1 MSEQDSLITEDNM
14 HDIVHAL
21 ANAIR
26 SIGRLENTIV
36 ELKSDV
42 DTMAGEIV
50 KLTFK
55 VDDLEKE
62 LAIVRGY
69 V

>member
-1 MSEQDSLITEDNM
+1 MPEQDSLITEDNM

-36 ELKSDV
+36 ELKADV
-42 DTMAGEIV
+42 DTMAHELV
-50 KLTFK
+50 KLRYDF
-55 VDDLEKE
+55 DDMRKE
-62 LAIVRGY
+62 ISK
-69 V
+69 

>member
-36 ELKSDV
+36 ELKADV
-42 DTMAGEIV
+42 DTMAHELV
-50 KLTFK
+50 KLRCDF
-55 VDDLEKE
+55 DDTREEISK
-62 LAIVRGY
+62 
-69 V
+69 